1 MTRPS
6 DMHCGWIRCQ
16 LECRGVEV
24 VVGGLRDRINYHL
37 QQIITGEGVWK
48 CNLRSMCA
56 LAPLDFTLTGS
67 RAGWLQTHKILELNS
82 WGGLR

>member
-1 MTRPS
+1 MLRPAHLTCTAGGFDAS
-6 DMHCGWIRCQ
+6 WSAEG
-16 LECRGVEV
+16 
-24 VVGGLRDRINYHL
+24 VGGLRDRINYHL

-67 RAGWLQTHKILELNS
+67 QAGWLQKILEM
-82 WGGLR
+82 R